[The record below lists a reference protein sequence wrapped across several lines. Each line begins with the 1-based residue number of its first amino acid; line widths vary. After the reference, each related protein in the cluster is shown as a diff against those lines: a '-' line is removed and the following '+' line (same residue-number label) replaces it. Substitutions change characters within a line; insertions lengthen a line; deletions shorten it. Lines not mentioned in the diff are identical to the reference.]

1 GWNDVGWDHRSFLW
15 WAPEEL
21 AVIPVTVQN
30 DWSGAVVL
38 RVADGTITEV
48 GRGDPEIEG
57 TEPGQT
63 DCRRLTSAD
72 LSSTSMEDFTTELEY
87 MITDDYGTAVLA
99 CEPGEAGMTGFEC
112 YVEPFFADE
121 ADRLG
126 LLRGD
131 EAISICWLSDQ
142 PNVIV
147 RSMVIGDELWTL
159 GFKGWGSFDG
169 QTPARLHV
177 NDLTTLDRL
186 AALEL
191 Q

>member
-1 GWNDVGWDHRSFLW
+1 MTVRHHDPAAEANAKLGGSLTALVLEPSPPADH
-15 WAPEEL
+15 
-21 AVIPVTVQN
+21 N
-30 DWSGAVVL
+30 
-38 RVADGTITEV
+38 
-48 GRGDPEIEG
+48 
-57 TEPGQT
+57 
-63 DCRRLTSAD
+63 
-72 LSSTSMEDFTTELEY
+72 
-87 MITDDYGTAVLA
+87 
-99 CEPGEAGMTGFEC
+99 
-112 YVEPFFADE
+112 EPFFADE